1 MIRKFIQ
8 WVRSEPLASL
18 LLSLFGFVLVA
29 FVATMFCAPA
39 VELVGQLLGLSEKN
53 EILQFLGIGMGG
65 LLVALQAVM
74 SYKRAQAM
82 EETAGAQARV
92 ARAQADA
99 NVNAERG
106 QRQERLK
113 NAIEHLGSDSVSVR
127 LGGAYEL
134 FHLAKD
140 FRDLGQT
147 VLDIL
152 CAHIRR
158 TTRLDDYQDKHAS
171 EPSEEVQSLLTL
183 LFVEEHR
190 VFEGLRGNLEGSFL
204 NGACLAEARLA
215 QASLRNAGLRNALLA
230 KAQLQESD
238 LGSAHLQGADLRYAT
253 LQGATLWSVELQGA
267 FLRNANL
274 QGDLMLASLQNAH
287 LVEARLQG
295 ADLRRA
301 GLQGAD
307 LSDAELQGARLDFAQ
322 LQGASLN
329 GAAFQGVD
337 SCSGSDR
344 RDPVTQIRDRTC
356 RESDLSTVTFSGG
369 LTQEKVEAL
378 TSDLSDDWAEQLRAR
393 LEPHVGK
400 PENRRPPDGV
410 DVGTYTEA
418 QAENWI
424 AEYKKAV
431 AESHG
436 GEGRAGR
443 SR

>member
-1 MIRKFIQ
+1 MRKLIQ

-18 LLSLFGFVLVA
+18 LLWLFAFVLVA
-29 FVATMFCAPA
+29 FVATMVCESA
-39 VELVGQLLGLSEKN
+39 VEPVGHLLGLSEKN
-53 EILQFLGIGMGG
+53 EILKFLGIGMGG
-65 LLVALQAVM
+65 LLVALQVVM
-74 SYKRAQAM
+74 SYKRAKAM
-82 EETAGAQARV
+82 EGTAAY
-92 ARAQADA
+92 
-99 NVNAERG
+99 AEHG

-113 NAIEHLGSDSVSVR
+113 NAIEHLGNGSDSVR

-134 FHLAKD
+134 FHLAKE

-158 TTRLDDYQDKHAS
+158 TTRLDEYQNKHAS

-204 NGACLAEARLA
+204 NGARLAEAHLA
-215 QASLRNAGLRNALLA
+215 QTSLRNAELRNALLA

-238 LGSAHLQGADLRYAT
+238 LGFAHLQGADLTYAT
-253 LQGATLWSVELQGA
+253 LEGATLWSAELQGA

-274 QGDLMLASLQNAH
+274 QGDLLLANLQNAH
-287 LVEARLQG
+287 LVEARLRG
-295 ADLRRA
+295 ADMRRA
-301 GLQGAD
+301 CLQGAD
-307 LSDAELQGARLDFAQ
+307 LSGAELQGARLDFAQ
-322 LQGASLN
+322 LQDASLK

-337 SCSGSDR
+337 SKSGSDR
-344 RDPVTQIRDRTC
+344 RDPVTQIRDRTR

-378 TSDLSDDWAEQLRAR
+378 TSDLSDGWAEQLRAR

-418 QAENWI
+418 QPENWI
-424 AEYKKAV
+424 AEYEKAV
-431 AESHG
+431 AAPHE
-436 GEGRAGR
+436 GEGRVNR